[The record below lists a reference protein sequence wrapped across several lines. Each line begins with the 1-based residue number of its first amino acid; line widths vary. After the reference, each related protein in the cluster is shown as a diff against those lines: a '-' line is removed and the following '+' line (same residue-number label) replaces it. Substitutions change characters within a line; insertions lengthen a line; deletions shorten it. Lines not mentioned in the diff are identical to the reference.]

1 MSHLIIRKH
10 LTIQRLTMIVILQRQ
25 KHLTMQRLT
34 MIVILQRQK
43 HLTLQRLTMIVILQ
57 RQHRGWTS
65 RSDIAD
71 KVKLRILT
79 LSVPRL

>member
-43 HLTLQRLTMIVILQ
+43 HLTIQRL
-57 RQHRGWTS
+57 
-65 RSDIAD
+65 D
-71 KVKLRILT
+71 KQVGH
-79 LSVPRL
+79 S